1 MYLGKETS
9 LSRRSSAV
17 GPERLSI
24 IIGVCV
30 PVFAILCIILAI
42 LLWKIRARK
51 ASERRISGDI
61 PEKLRITPYAL
72 PTPPKIFQPASSI
85 LEPTTPAPT
94 TPPTA
99 LTRSPSG
106 ANTGDS
112 SAPHYRTWRTA
123 AAVKAFGQSGYYG
136 DRDSTGENGPRLQ
149 ARSAQ
154 STANDMTDLISL
166 LNSRRVDTTL
176 SPPTTTYELGGKAM
190 RPISVDS
197 LSAPTIVASHSGSK
211 DYQST
216 MSTPSSS
223 LLWGFFSLHIIGGHI
238 LIPILL
244 ILSFVRKNVTRNYVF
259 INFCITW
266 ILYSITFCFLLYA
279 GEQTGPKPH
288 WNICRTQAALVYA
301 VPIFNLRA
309 LTVISATS
317 VAIIF
322 LITVTFEVLIARL
335 LAQRA
340 RVENLGNWW
349 KASGFFLRITLFT
362 AYLLLSVAACGLEIA
377 QPSNPVRIIIAACG
391 PLVVFA
397 VFGTNPALYTFSKP
411 NSSTNSYAS
420 LRTSRSTDTKRN
432 TAP

>member
-1 MYLGKETS
+1 
-9 LSRRSSAV
+9 
-17 GPERLSI
+17 
-24 IIGVCV
+24 
-30 PVFAILCIILAI
+30 
-42 LLWKIRARK
+42 
-51 ASERRISGDI
+51 
-61 PEKLRITPYAL
+61 
-72 PTPPKIFQPASSI
+72 
-85 LEPTTPAPT
+85 
-94 TPPTA
+94 
-99 LTRSPSG
+99 
-106 ANTGDS
+106 
-112 SAPHYRTWRTA
+112 
-123 AAVKAFGQSGYYG
+123 
-136 DRDSTGENGPRLQ
+136 
-149 ARSAQ
+149 
-154 STANDMTDLISL
+154 
-166 LNSRRVDTTL
+166 
-176 SPPTTTYELGGKAM
+176 
-190 RPISVDS
+190 
-197 LSAPTIVASHSGSK
+197 
-211 DYQST
+211 

-301 VPIFNLRA
+301 VPILVASASCALVFQLWLDIRAADSKTGTRAFFSMRNILLISLPYVLAAGYLIGPSIVAITARKTISRENGLFFCSSNLRA

>member
-1 MYLGKETS
+1 
-9 LSRRSSAV
+9 
-17 GPERLSI
+17 
-24 IIGVCV
+24 
-30 PVFAILCIILAI
+30 
-42 LLWKIRARK
+42 
-51 ASERRISGDI
+51 
-61 PEKLRITPYAL
+61 
-72 PTPPKIFQPASSI
+72 
-85 LEPTTPAPT
+85 
-94 TPPTA
+94 
-99 LTRSPSG
+99 
-106 ANTGDS
+106 
-112 SAPHYRTWRTA
+112 
-123 AAVKAFGQSGYYG
+123 
-136 DRDSTGENGPRLQ
+136 
-149 ARSAQ
+149 
-154 STANDMTDLISL
+154 
-166 LNSRRVDTTL
+166 
-176 SPPTTTYELGGKAM
+176 
-190 RPISVDS
+190 
-197 LSAPTIVASHSGSK
+197 
-211 DYQST
+211 

-301 VPIFNLRA
+301 VPILVASASCALVFQLWLDIRAADSKTGTRAFFSMRNILLISLPYVLAAGYLIGPSIVAITARKTISRENGLFFCSSNLRA

-362 AYLLLSVAACGLEIA
+362 AYLLLSVA
-377 QPSNPVRIIIAACG
+377 S
-391 PLVVFA
+391 
-397 VFGTNPALYTFSKP
+397 
-411 NSSTNSYAS
+411 
-420 LRTSRSTDTKRN
+420 
-432 TAP
+432 

>member
-123 AAVKAFGQSGYYG
+123 AAAKAFGQSGYYG
-136 DRDSTGENGPRLQ
+136 DRDSIGENGPRLQ

-211 DYQST
+211 EFELPKGGHKQGMSMDKGMEEGYASEGSVPSLLRKPKYNPVTGAPMIPSIYFGQPFDVESEAETSDVPLAGRTASRRPSQRVPST
-216 MSTPSSS
+216 LSRSRTQNSTTTTIGRTGMNPVLLEAPIEEDLGVRVQHHQQHQQDIRPMSTYTTAS
-223 LLWGFFSLHIIGGHI
+223 LAPTAS
-238 LIPILL
+238 
-244 ILSFVRKNVTRNYVF
+244 
-259 INFCITW
+259 
-266 ILYSITFCFLLYA
+266 
-279 GEQTGPKPH
+279 
-288 WNICRTQAALVYA
+288 VY
-301 VPIFNLRA
+301 PESR
-309 LTVISATS
+309 TS
-317 VAIIF
+317 VETVDRPPLPSRAIK
-322 LITVTFEVLIARL
+322 EAR
-335 LAQRA
+335 
-340 RVENLGNWW
+340 
-349 KASGFFLRITLFT
+349 SGWI
-362 AYLLLSVAACGLEIA
+362 
-377 QPSNPVRIIIAACG
+377 
-391 PLVVFA
+391 
-397 VFGTNPALYTFSKP
+397 
-411 NSSTNSYAS
+411 
-420 LRTSRSTDTKRN
+420 
-432 TAP
+432 

>member
-1 MYLGKETS
+1 
-9 LSRRSSAV
+9 
-17 GPERLSI
+17 
-24 IIGVCV
+24 
-30 PVFAILCIILAI
+30 
-42 LLWKIRARK
+42 
-51 ASERRISGDI
+51 
-61 PEKLRITPYAL
+61 
-72 PTPPKIFQPASSI
+72 
-85 LEPTTPAPT
+85 
-94 TPPTA
+94 
-99 LTRSPSG
+99 
-106 ANTGDS
+106 
-112 SAPHYRTWRTA
+112 
-123 AAVKAFGQSGYYG
+123 
-136 DRDSTGENGPRLQ
+136 
-149 ARSAQ
+149 
-154 STANDMTDLISL
+154 
-166 LNSRRVDTTL
+166 
-176 SPPTTTYELGGKAM
+176 
-190 RPISVDS
+190 
-197 LSAPTIVASHSGSK
+197 
-211 DYQST
+211 

-301 VPIFNLRA
+301 VPILVASASCA
-309 LTVISATS
+309 LVFQLWLDIP
-317 VAIIF
+317 
-322 LITVTFEVLIARL
+322 
-335 LAQRA
+335 
-340 RVENLGNWW
+340 
-349 KASGFFLRITLFT
+349 
-362 AYLLLSVAACGLEIA
+362 YLLLSVAACGLEIA

>member
-1 MYLGKETS
+1 
-9 LSRRSSAV
+9 
-17 GPERLSI
+17 
-24 IIGVCV
+24 
-30 PVFAILCIILAI
+30 
-42 LLWKIRARK
+42 
-51 ASERRISGDI
+51 
-61 PEKLRITPYAL
+61 
-72 PTPPKIFQPASSI
+72 
-85 LEPTTPAPT
+85 
-94 TPPTA
+94 
-99 LTRSPSG
+99 
-106 ANTGDS
+106 
-112 SAPHYRTWRTA
+112 
-123 AAVKAFGQSGYYG
+123 
-136 DRDSTGENGPRLQ
+136 
-149 ARSAQ
+149 
-154 STANDMTDLISL
+154 
-166 LNSRRVDTTL
+166 
-176 SPPTTTYELGGKAM
+176 
-190 RPISVDS
+190 
-197 LSAPTIVASHSGSK
+197 
-211 DYQST
+211 

-266 ILYSITFCFLLYA
+266 ILYSITFCFLWVTTVLRICLHGITDRYCLNRLYA

-301 VPIFNLRA
+301 VPILVASASCALVFQLWLDIRAADSKTGTRAFFSMRNILLISLPYVLAAGYLIGPSIVAITARKTISRENGLFFCSSNLRA

-432 TAP
+432 TTP